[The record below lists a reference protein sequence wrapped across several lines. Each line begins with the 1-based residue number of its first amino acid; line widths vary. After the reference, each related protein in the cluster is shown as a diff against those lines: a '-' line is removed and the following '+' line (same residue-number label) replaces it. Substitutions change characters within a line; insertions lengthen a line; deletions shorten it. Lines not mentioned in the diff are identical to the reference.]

1 MKMKKILL
9 LATIFLGIQASA
21 QDLHLTQFYMS
32 PMTLNPALTG
42 VFNGNYRFTGN
53 YRNQWSSVI
62 ANPYETVA
70 GGIEFSGK
78 SGDFNRVGVGLH
90 VLSDQAGTSQL
101 TTNIFSGQ
109 VSYNFALSRNMDYYI
124 STGLNVAYTQK
135 SINPLYLTFGNQ
147 YGDAGYDPNN
157 PTGESFST
165 NNYSYADASLG
176 FLWYHIQGKRHNQFL
191 GVSLWHVN
199 RPNLAFIDNDLDKLY
214 MKIVG
219 HAGMEFPISGKADMT
234 PYLLAMKQGPHTEI
248 EVGSLFKFILE
259 ERKGQILG
267 GTNFYVGP
275 FYRIVG
281 NQTTAVFSDALILA
295 TKLDVGGFTFGLS
308 YDINVS
314 GLVPASASRGG
325 PELAVQY
332 TGAFKHQSSKTFC
345 PRF

>member
-1 MKMKKILL
+1 MKKILAVVMIL
-9 LATIFLGIQASA
+9 LSNLVGA

-32 PMTLNPALTG
+32 PLTLNPALTG

-70 GGIEFSGK
+70 GAIEFSGK
-78 SGDFNRVGVGLH
+78 SGDFNRIGAGLH
-90 VLSDQAGTSQL
+90 ILSDQAGTSQL
-101 TTNIFSGQ
+101 TTNIFAGSI
-109 VSYNFALSRNMDYYI
+109 SYNFALSRNMDYFI

-135 SINPLYLTFGNQ
+135 RINPLFLTFGNQ

-157 PTGESFST
+157 PSGETITT
-165 NNYSYADASLG
+165 NAYSYADASLG
-176 FLWYHIQGKRHNQFL
+176 FLWYHINGKRNNQFL
-191 GVSLWHVN
+191 GASIWHVN

-214 MKIVG
+214 TKIVA
-219 HAGMEFPISGKADMT
+219 HAGMGFPISGKADMT
-234 PYLLAMKQGPHTEI
+234 PYLLAMKQGPHTEL
-248 EVGSLFKFILE
+248 ELGTLFKFILE

-267 GTNFYVGP
+267 GTNFYIGP

-281 NQTTAVFSDALILA
+281 NQDVFVFSDALILA
-295 TKLDVGGFTFGLS
+295 TKLDVGGFTFGMS

-325 PELAVQY
+325 PELAIQY
-332 TGAFKHQSSKTFC
+332 TGAFKHQNSKTFC

>member
-1 MKMKKILL
+1 MKKILFVV
-9 LATIFLGIQASA
+9 FLFAGSTAWA
-21 QDLHLTQFYMS
+21 QDLHLSQFYMS

-42 VFNGNYRFTGN
+42 VFNGNYRFSGN
-53 YRNQWSSVI
+53 YRNQWSSVM

-70 GGIEFSGK
+70 GAVEFSGK
-78 SGDFNRVGVGLH
+78 SGDFNRIGVGLH
-90 VLSDQAGTSQL
+90 ILSDQAGTSQL
-101 TTNIFSGQ
+101 TTNIFSGH
-109 VSYNFALSRNMDYYI
+109 VAYNFALSRNMDYFI
-124 STGLNVAYTQK
+124 STGLNVSYTQK
-135 SINPLYLTFGNQ
+135 SMNPFYLTFGSQ
-147 YGDAGYDPNN
+147 YGDSGYDPNN
-157 PTGESFST
+157 PSNENIST
-165 NNYSYADASLG
+165 DNYSYADASLG

-214 MKIVG
+214 MKVIA

-234 PYLLAMKQGPHTEI
+234 PYLLGMKQGPHTEL
-248 EVGSLFKFILE
+248 EAGTLFKFILE

-267 GTNFYVGP
+267 GTNFYIGP

-281 NQTTAVFSDALILA
+281 NQDVFIYHDAMVLA

-325 PELAVQY
+325 PELAIQY
-332 TGAFKHQSSKTFC
+332 TGAFKHQSSKVYC

>member
-1 MKMKKILL
+1 MKKILFVVL
-9 LATIFLGIQASA
+9 VLITKQSIG

-32 PMTLNPALTG
+32 PLTLNPALTG

-62 ANPYETVA
+62 ANPYETLA
-70 GGIEFSGK
+70 GAIEFSGK
-78 SGDFNRVGVGLH
+78 SGDFNRIGGGLH
-90 VLSDQAGTSQL
+90 ILSDQAGSSQL
-101 TTNIFSGQ
+101 TTNIISGS

-124 STGLNVAYTQK
+124 STGLNVSYSEK
-135 SINPLYLTFGNQ
+135 HINASNLTFGNQ
-147 YGDAGYDPNN
+147 YGDAGFDPRSS
-157 PTGESFST
+157 TGESIFT
-165 NNYSYADASLG
+165 PKYSYADASLG
-176 FLWYHIQGKRHNQFL
+176 FLWYHINGKRHNQFL
-191 GVSLWHVN
+191 GISLWHVN

-214 MKIVG
+214 TKIVA
-219 HAGMEFPISGKADMT
+219 HAGMEFPVSGKADMT
-234 PYLLAMKQGPHTEI
+234 PYLLAMKQGPHTEL
-248 EVGSLFKFILE
+248 ELGTLFKFILE

-267 GTNFYVGP
+267 GTNFYIGP

-281 NQTTAVFSDALILA
+281 NQDVFAFSDALILA

-325 PELAVQY
+325 PELAIQY
-332 TGAFKHQSSKTFC
+332 TGAFKHQNSKTFC